1 MQGPEFFICHTIDE
15 VLESKKI
22 VERWPLHMTVIPPF
36 ETPSKVDINEILNCI
51 SESSHSLGAIKLDY
65 GHIRSG
71 AIPIEIG
78 YRNIFGEN
86 NDIPVIEILDPS
98 NKLHELHSSLLVC
111 LGKIGCQFLNFNPEW
126 NGINYSPH
134 ATTKSG
140 KTLDKPFFCTTLT
153 LCKKNENTKSIIDTV
168 NLCD

>member
-15 VLESKKI
+15 TFEPKKI
-22 VERWPLHMTVIPPF
+22 VERWPFHMTVIPPF
-36 ETPSKVDINEILNCI
+36 EVPSELDENEILNCI
-51 SESSHSLGAIKLDY
+51 SENGHNLGTIEMSY

-78 YRNIFGEN
+78 HKNIFGEN
-86 NDIPVIEILDPS
+86 KDIPVIEILDPS
-98 NKLHELHSSLLVC
+98 NKLHELHSSLLIR
-111 LGKIGCQFLNFNPEW
+111 LGEIGCRFLNFNPEW
-126 NGINYSPH
+126 NGTNYSPH

-153 LCKKNENTKSIIDTV
+153 LCKKDENAKSIVDTI